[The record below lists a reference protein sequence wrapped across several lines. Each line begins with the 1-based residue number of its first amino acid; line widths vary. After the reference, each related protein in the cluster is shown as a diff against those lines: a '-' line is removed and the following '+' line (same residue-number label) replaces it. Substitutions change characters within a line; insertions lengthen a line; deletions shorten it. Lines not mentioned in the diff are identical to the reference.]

1 MNLTLAEAVAAMNAL
16 GDVGSRADVRLGGVS
31 TDSRTVKP
39 GELFFCLQG
48 ENFDG
53 HVFARQAAESGAAAV
68 VAERPVD
75 VGETG
80 VPALMVPGSLAAIGR
95 LGAYWRSLTSARVVG
110 VTGSAGKTTVKEML
124 AGILSEAGATGR
136 NYKNFNNQLGVP
148 LAMLSFTG
156 QEDFWVLEI
165 GISRRGDMEELGAMV
180 RPDLAVVVN
189 VGVVHTEGLGD
200 LSGVAKAKAELLKY
214 LAPGGKALVSKDH
227 SPLWETAVSV
237 MDDPEGFSVAGH
249 PAEYTGRYLGP
260 DSAGRGR
267 FAVNMRGE
275 SCSFTAGVR
284 GVQGAENVVAAAAA
298 AHMLGLDAET
308 IARGLAAFEPPEQRF
323 RVRRAGGFTLIDDTY
338 NANPLSMKASIANA
352 VEMAGETHLV
362 LALGDMLE
370 LGDEAVAEHQGLGR
384 FIAGLSAA
392 AVLYRG
398 GYAEEVKAGL
408 RQGGWQGIFEKVS
421 TPGEFVSAASSL
433 GLSRAVFLFKGSRGL
448 RMEEMLTALLNECGE
463 ERAS

>member
-1 MNLTLAEAVAAMNAL
+1 VNLTLAEAVAAMNAL
-16 GDVGSRADVRLGGVS
+16 GDAGSRADHRLSGVS

-53 HVFARQAAESGAAAV
+53 HEFARLAAESGAAAV
-68 VAERPVD
+68 VVERPVD
-75 VGETG
+75 MGGSDAPV
-80 VPALMVPGSLAAIGR
+80 LMVPDSLAAIGR
-95 LGAYWRSLTSARVVG
+95 LGAYWRSLASAKVVG

-124 AGILSEAGATGR
+124 ANILSEAGETGK

-180 RPDLAVVVN
+180 RPDLGVVVN

-200 LSGVAKAKAELLKY
+200 LFGVAKAKAELLKY
-214 LAPGGKALVSKDH
+214 LAQGGRGLVSKDH

-249 PAEYTGRYLGP
+249 PAGYSGRFLGA
-260 DSAGRGR
+260 DAQGRGR
-267 FAVNMRGE
+267 FAVNLRGQKME
-275 SCSFTAGVR
+275 AVSGVL
-284 GVQGAENVVAAAAA
+284 GQQGAENVVAAAAA

-308 IARGLAAFEPPEQRF
+308 IARGLAKFEPPEQRF
-323 RVRRAGGFTLIDDTY
+323 RVRCEGGFTLIDDTY
-338 NANPLSMKASIANA
+338 NANPLSMRASIANA
-352 VEMAGETHLV
+352 AEMAGQSPLL

-370 LGDEAVAEHQGLGR
+370 LGDKAVAEHESLGGMV
-384 FIAGLSAA
+384 AGSGARALY
-392 AVLYRG
+392 YRG
-398 GYAEEVKAGL
+398 EHARDVRRGL
-408 RQGGWQGIFEKVS
+408 EKGGWQGTFEHVV
-421 TPGEFVSAASSL
+421 TPREFVSAVMSL
-433 GLSRAVFLFKGSRGL
+433 ELSDAVVLFKGSRGL
-448 RMEEMLTALLNECGE
+448 RMEELLTALVSECSE